1 MFWKLL
7 RFIFLPY
14 LHVYFRKRKG
24 INLDKIRVNA
34 PVIIA
39 LNHPNAFID
48 SIAFS
53 CILYNPRTYYMARGD
68 AFKKGLISKI
78 LTAIGIIPIFRL
90 RDGGIEGVKKN
101 NESFSIA
108 YKKWNEGKKIIVFPE
123 GLCIQER
130 RLRPIQKGLARM
142 AFGFSQEMKRDDL
155 IIIPVSVTY
164 SNPSKFGSDILY
176 EVGDTIHVKK
186 YLTDYEKNSVKTIND
201 LTRDIEIELKKITP
215 HLINKEDD
223 QLIEHLQEIYKEQ
236 YLSEQ
241 NYNVNDLGNHRYF
254 WFYIT
259 EKINNLNKEFPE
271 KIIKLKR
278 DSIEYYLKLK
288 EYKLIDKSIYYY
300 AENKSVRTYF
310 IFSYL
315 ILLFPFYFISKILF
329 FIPKYFAKLT
339 ADKTCKNIEFYAS
352 VNFVTGAIYTY
363 LYLFLELTVLSVL
376 FKDLWIFPVFL
387 IAKLLLLI
395 PALHYS
401 RNLNFYLSEMNFYFL
416 KKYKK
421 NKLQQLINIRK
432 QIVDAIANSKTK

>member
-1 MFWKLL
+1 MFWKFL
-7 RFIFLPY
+7 RLIFLPY
-14 LHVYFRKRKG
+14 LHVYFRKQKG

-34 PVIIA
+34 PIIIA

-108 YKKWNEGKKIIVFPE
+108 YKKLNEEKKIIVFPE

-164 SNPSKFGSDILY
+164 SHPSKFGSDILY
-176 EVGDTIHVKK
+176 EAGNPIEVKN
-186 YLTDYEKNSVKTIND
+186 YLSDFKDNSIKAIND
-201 LTRDIEIELKKITP
+201 LTRDIENELKKVTP
-215 HLINKEDD
+215 HLLNKEND
-223 QLIEHLQEIYKEQ
+223 QLIEQIQEIYKEQ
-236 YLSEQ
+236 YLTEE
-241 NYNVNDLGNHRYF
+241 NYNVNDLANHRYF

-259 EKINNLNKEFPE
+259 EKLNNLYAEFPE
-271 KIIKLKR
+271 KITKLKQ
-278 DSIEYYLKLK
+278 DSIEYYLRLK
-288 EYKLIDKSIYYY
+288 EYKLIDKSIYYHTN
-300 AENKSVRTYF
+300 NKSTGINYV
-310 IFSYL
+310 FSYL
-315 ILLFPFYFISKILF
+315 ILLFPFYFITKLLF

-352 VNFVTGAIYTY
+352 VNFVTGAIYTILY
-363 LYLFLELTVLSVL
+363 SIIELIILYLL
-376 FKDLWIFPVFL
+376 FGNWWIITIYL
-387 IAKLLLLI
+387 ITKIILFI
-395 PALHYS
+395 PALNYS
-401 RNLNFYLSEMNFYFL
+401 RNLNFYISELNLFFF
-416 KKYKK
+416 KKHKK

-432 QIVDAIANSKTK
+432 EIIEAITDRKC